1 MIKFSE
7 TLPALLQ
14 VAKADHTAVVSP
26 EHGVRITYDS
36 LRHQVHAMAG
46 ALASAGI
53 RPGDRVAMALPNG
66 LPAIVTFLAAS
77 TAGTAA
83 PLNPAYKHDEF
94 RFFLEDTAARVLICP
109 PKGAEEARRAA
120 GELKIPVMAVEM
132 DAHGTVHLL
141 DAPEPTVAPHPGTKD
156 VALVLHTSGST
167 GRPKRVPL
175 RHKNLAHSAAN
186 IVHTYVLSAHDVS
199 LCVMPL
205 FHVHGLVASTLATF
219 LSGGTVV
226 IPAKFDAL
234 SFWRVVRENHVTWW
248 SGVPTMFQVLL
259 ARAGNK
265 RPAGAESLR
274 FMRSCSTPISAD
286 IIHRME
292 ELFGVPLVEAYGMTE
307 AAHQMASN
315 PLPPRLRKPGSVGMP
330 ADVRVSIVDP
340 HGRHLHGLDQRGEV
354 VIRGANVF
362 SGYEGDSKAHS
373 ESFVDGWFRTGDE
386 GYLDEDGYLHLTG
399 RLKELIN
406 RAGEKISPREID
418 AVLMKNQSVA
428 EAVTFGFPHPTFGE
442 EVAAAVVLHQSEMES
457 EASLMKHCRE
467 HLAEFKCP
475 KKLYIVD
482 HIPQTATGKVRRN
495 AVATALMDGN
505 R

>member
-14 VAKADHTAVVSP
+14 VAKGEHTAVIVP
-26 EHGVRITYDS
+26 ESGIRVTYDG
-36 LRHQVHAMAG
+36 LRKQVAAMAA
-46 ALASAGI
+46 ALVCVGI
-53 RPGDRVAMALPNG
+53 RHGERAAIALPNG
-66 LPAIVTFLAAS
+66 LPAILSFLAPTTTGS
-77 TAGTAA
+77 AA
-83 PLNPAYKHDEF
+83 PLNPAYKQEEF

-109 PKGAEEARRAA
+109 SKGADEARRAA
-120 GELKIPVMAVEM
+120 AELKIPVLTVQM
-132 DAHGTVHLL
+132 DVDGHVHLL
-141 DAPEPTVAPHPGTKD
+141 DAPAGHAPSVPHTKD

-186 IVHTYVLSAHDVS
+186 IAHTYGLSAHDVS

-226 IPAKFDAL
+226 LPTRFDAL
-234 SFWRVVRENHVTWW
+234 SFWRLVRENHATWW

-265 RPAGAESLR
+265 RPDGAESLR

-286 IIHRME
+286 IIHKME

-315 PLPPRLRKPGSVGMP
+315 PLPPRLRKPGSVGVP
-330 ADVRVSIVDP
+330 ADVRVSILDG
-340 HGRHLHGLDQRGEV
+340 HGKHLHGSDQRGEV

-362 SGYEGDSKAHS
+362 SGYEGDPKIN
-373 ESFVDGWFRTGDE
+373 EGSFTDGWFRTGDE

-399 RLKELIN
+399 RLKEFIN

-418 AVLMKNQSVA
+418 AVLLKIPCVS

-442 EVAAAVVLHQSEMES
+442 EVAAAVVLHENQKQTEGSI
-457 EASLMKHCRE
+457 LKYCRE

-475 KKLYIVD
+475 KKVFLLD

-495 AVATALMDGN
+495 SVATILMQAT